1 MILSIV
7 IPAYNEGKTIHLI
20 LDKVKVVNL
29 PIGFDKEI
37 IIVNDFSKDNTEEAI
52 LNYKHANPEL
62 NIHYYKH
69 NVNKGKGAALHT
81 GIKEATGDYIIIQD
95 ADLEYDPTD
104 YYKLL
109 ECIMRGYNVVY
120 GSRVLGGNRYLSKN
134 FSSFMRIFYNHVLT
148 ILSNI
153 INNQKLTDA
162 HTCYKMFNS
171 NIFKKIKLEEN
182 DFSFCPE
189 ITTKI
194 ALLKIKIKEIPIK
207 YNGRNYSEGKKI
219 KFIDG
224 VKAIITLFKY
234 RFFK

>member
-1 MILSIV
+1 MIKFNKKLSIV
-7 IPAYNEGKTIHLI
+7 IPVYNEKYTIEKI
-20 LDKVKVVNL
+20 LNKIHKLHDIK
-29 PIGFDKEI
+29 KEI
-37 IIVNDFSKDNTEEAI
+37 IVVDDASNDGTKAI
-52 LNYKHANPEL
+52 LIKNKKKITKLIHHKK
-62 NIHYYKH
+62 NI
-69 NVNKGKGAALHT
+69 GKGGAIRSAKKF
-81 GIKEATGDYIIIQD
+81 IKGNVIIIQD